1 MIRQDDGYEYVE
13 DGVEDFDED
22 ANPDLQVNAV
32 PVHVT
37 ATDSERVAPQF
48 ANLMTWTISQL
59 GAAQGSQPTYTQI
72 LQKRQGRYKAK
83 FSVALGTATA
93 IWVNTDPSK
102 LMGGASP
109 TGFLVTASGNSIPD
123 YDAERELYAVAIGG
137 ANATISVMD
146 ESYGQQQ

>member
-1 MIRQDDGYEYVE
+1 MIGNDGYEYIE
-13 DGVEDFDED
+13 DGPQVLDED
-22 ANPDLQVNAV
+22 ANPDQQVNAV

-48 ANLMTWTISQL
+48 ANLNTFTIAQL
-59 GAAQGSQPTYTQI
+59 GASQGSQPTYTPI

-93 IWVNTDPSK
+93 IWLNTDPSK
-102 LMGGASP
+102 LMGGSSP
-109 TGFLVTASGNSIPD
+109 TGFLVTTSGNSIPD
-123 YDAERELYAVAIGG
+123 YDSERELYAVAVGG